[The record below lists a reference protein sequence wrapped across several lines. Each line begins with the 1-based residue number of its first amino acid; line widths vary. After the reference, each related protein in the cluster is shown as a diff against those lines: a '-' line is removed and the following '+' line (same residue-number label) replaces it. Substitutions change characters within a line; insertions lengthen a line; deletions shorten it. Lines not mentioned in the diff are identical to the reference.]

1 MKKILT
7 NKKGFTLIELLA
19 VIVVLAIIMVI
30 ATQQI
35 NGTIKKNRVDSFL
48 STYKVVMETTKTCAV
63 QQISGADCVATVDY
77 STNDYTLTIAAD
89 SDYKNYTIEL
99 AATDGGEFK
108 GISIKDYYK
117 TNADI
122 AKKLGTNTTKLKEIT
137 ANPVKSLKATYN
149 VG

>member
-48 STYKVVMETTKTCAV
+48 STYKVVMEATKSCAV
-63 QQISGADCVATVDY
+63 QQITGADCVATVDY

-89 SDYKNYTIEL
+89 SDYKNYTITL
-99 AATDGGEFK
+99 AATADGEFK
-108 GISIKDYYK
+108 GISIKDYY
-117 TNADI
+117 DSDDSI
-122 AKKLGTNTTKLKEIT
+122 AKKLGTNTTRLTGIT
-137 ANPVKSLKATYN
+137 QHPEKSLEATYN